1 VYEYVCIKLRTTFLS
16 RSVLKSVRSASC
28 DAMKFRTSM
37 LVRIQTR
44 VYLQPSS
51 QSLSRSVL
59 YREGHHTFRVQ
70 SLIHFH
76 LRKMMLVCAPQHQTH
91 CSVGPFCILGHH
103 TFRVQSLSHFTK
115 DDAGVYKYASKA
127 RHILKSVNL
136 KSVRSVSWGPSHLPC
151 SISHPLH
158 LRKMMLVCV
167 RPYAAAPNTFFSRSF
182 PVR

>member
-16 RSVLKSVRSASC
+16 RSVLKSVRYASC

-103 TFRVQSLSHFTK
+103 TSVFNLSATSRKTMLVCTSTHPKPDTFLSRSILSRSVLYLGGHHTFRVQSLIH
-115 DDAGVYKYASKA
+115 
-127 RHILKSVNL
+127 
-136 KSVRSVSWGPSHLPC
+136 
-151 SISHPLH
+151 SICE
-158 LRKMMLVCV
+158 R
-167 RPYAAAPNTFFSRSF
+167 
-182 PVR
+182 